1 MNHWRIIFP
10 EGKRNFKKVP
20 LTLLII
26 LFLPCVVSA
35 ATGHYKG
42 HGISFD
48 YPAKYTLSEERK
60 KSSDSV
66 KLKNGSDSIVV
77 GIMDNVLIDGFDDI
91 VIQTVTKQFKEKGY
105 SISDVTKERKEIPL
119 HVKGEEAPINV
130 DAVKFN
136 HVIEVTENE
145 IHIRITQTLFFFSY
159 GDHGYTVNYSRIKGK
174 YSDLVTVLSS
184 LTFDEKEREEDTAK
198 ASLY

>member
-1 MNHWRIIFP
+1 MSH
-10 EGKRNFKKVP
+10 GKIWLLTGNRNMTQGFFV
-20 LTLLII
+20 LFFM
-26 LFLPCVVSA
+26 LFLPGAVSA
-35 ATGHYKG
+35 ATSHYKG

-48 YPAKYTLSEERK
+48 YPAKYTLSENRK
-60 KSSDSV
+60 KSSHSV
-66 KLKNGSDSIVV
+66 KLKKGSDSIEI

-105 SISDVTKERKEIPL
+105 STSDVKKERKEIPL
-119 HVKGEEAPINV
+119 HVKGEKNPVNV

-136 HVIEVTENE
+136 HVVEVTENE
-145 IHIRITQTLFFFSY
+145 IRVRITQTLFFFSY

-184 LTFDEKEREEDTAK
+184 FTFDEKETEEDTAK
-198 ASLY
+198 TSLY